1 MKNYQFEN
9 TEYFCGYYLST
20 AATFYLQ
27 TRKSDYFKYHNL
39 ISLNIKM
46 KVIILLKCLLQIL
59 IGAKLQYCWQK
70 H

>member
-9 TEYFCGYYLST
+9 TECFCGYYLST
-20 AATFYLQ
+20 AATSYLQ
-27 TRKSDYFKYHNL
+27 TRISDYFKYHNL
-39 ISLNIKM
+39 ISLNIDK

-59 IGAKLQYCWQK
+59 IGAKLQYFFHK